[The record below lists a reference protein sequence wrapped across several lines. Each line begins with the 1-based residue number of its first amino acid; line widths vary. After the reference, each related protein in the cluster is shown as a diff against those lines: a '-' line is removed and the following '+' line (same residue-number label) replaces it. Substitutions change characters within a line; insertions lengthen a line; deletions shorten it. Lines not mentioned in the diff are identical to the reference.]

1 MRRTTQNGRGAGPT
15 LLSLSL
21 TACAVALGLEVSAAS
36 FPLRW
41 RWSNPRPHGN
51 NVVDM
56 AYSSGLGLAVQVA
69 EYGQLY
75 TSVDLELW
83 TPRESGTTNKLRAVT
98 FMGARM
104 LITGENG
111 VVRYADS
118 VSDIRPG
125 QLLDGATDDWLEA
138 VCASGMLAVAV
149 GDEGAIYTSTNG
161 IAWKRQANP
170 EPSPQHW
177 LRGVAGGGGHFV
189 AVGETGTILTSTNGT
204 NWTKRSSGT
213 AAHLNRVTF
222 GYNTFTIVGDS
233 GVALVSTDGGLHW
246 QALTPSPG
254 ANGDLFFAA
263 YGGTDQV
270 LVGQNEVRL
279 SDDGVWSDEL
289 AQTNGPPSW
298 TYYSAIGRRG
308 FFFIAGQTG
317 MMAEGYQLSYEPY
330 LWLPTA
336 ESVRSMLFDVFWA
349 TNLFV
354 AVGDRATVMT
364 SDNGVDWTPELVPTN
379 LMSAIFLGVG
389 GTTNLLVA
397 AGDRGSL
404 MISPNGWT
412 NLVVTNASGVETQAV
427 STLGVLWQAIEP
439 RPTTNDLQGIAYFK
453 GLYVV
458 AGNHGC
464 VLTSPDG
471 TNWTNRSTPTTKLL
485 SSLAAS
491 PDVLV
496 ASGDDGALLVS
507 SDATNWT
514 ALNSKTT
521 DWLYRVRYLNGGF
534 VAVGQNGVWLTSPD
548 GSTWTAPAWGSS
560 AWLYDVAWLD
570 HAYFAVGAQGKML
583 TSEDA
588 LAWTERQTIT
598 PKTLYAAA
606 TDTHYLVT
614 AGLEGVILRSPV
626 VPDLTP
632 IRILDYSHSVSTNG
646 LTCQNLFLFAGKPD
660 QRFILDHRRAF
671 DTNTWVTGPP
681 LEIFD
686 GSGTLYYL
694 ENLPAAEAP
703 TQEFYRATLVP

>member
-1 MRRTTQNGRGAGPT
+1 MRRTTQTGRGASPT
-15 LLSLSL
+15 LRSLAL
-21 TACAVALGLEVSAAS
+21 TAGAVALGLQVSAAS

-56 AYSSGLGLAVQVA
+56 AYSSGLRLAVQVA

-75 TSVDLELW
+75 SSADLELW

-98 FMGARM
+98 FMSTRI

-111 VVRYADS
+111 TVCYADS

-138 VCASGMLAVAV
+138 VCATAALAVAV
-149 GDEGAIYTSTNG
+149 GDDGAIYTSTNG

-170 EPSPQHW
+170 ESSPHW
-177 LRGVAGGGGHFV
+177 LRGVAVGGGRFV
-189 AVGETGTILTSTNGT
+189 AVGETGTILTSSNGT
-204 NWTKRSSGT
+204 NWTTRSSGT
-213 AAHLNRVTF
+213 SEHLNRVAF
-222 GYNTFTIVGDS
+222 GYNIFTIVGDS
-233 GVALVSTDGGLHW
+233 GVALMSTDGGLYW
-246 QALTPSPG
+246 QPLNPSPG
-254 ANGDLFFAA
+254 ASGDLFFAA

-270 LVGQNEVRL
+270 LVGRNEVRL

-289 AQTNGPPSW
+289 AKTDGPPAW

-317 MMAEGYQLSYEPY
+317 MMAEGYQTNSAPY
-330 LWLPTA
+330 FWLPTA

-364 SDNGVDWTPELVPTN
+364 SDNGVDWTPELVPPTLTN
-379 LMSAIFLGVG
+379 AIFLGVG

-397 AGDRGSL
+397 AGDQGSL

-412 NLVVTNASGVETQAV
+412 NLVVTNASGVETQTV
-427 STLGVLWQAIEP
+427 STLGVFWQPIEP

-453 GLYVV
+453 DLYVV
-458 AGNHGC
+458 AGNDGC

-471 TNWTNRSTPTTKLL
+471 TNWASHSTPTTKLL

-521 DWLYRVRYLNGGF
+521 NWLYRVRYLNGGF
-534 VAVGQNGVWLTSPD
+534 VAVGQNGILLTSPD
-548 GSTWTAPAWGSS
+548 GSTWTAPASGSS
-560 AWLYDVAWLD
+560 AWFYDVAWLD
-570 HAYFAVGAQGKML
+570 QTYFAVGAQGTML
-583 TSEDA
+583 TSGDA
-588 LAWTERQTIT
+588 LTWTERRTIT

-614 AGLEGVILRSPV
+614 VGLEGVILRSPV

-632 IRILDYSHSVSTNG
+632 IRILDYSHSVSTDG

-660 QRFILDHRRAF
+660 QRFTTDHRGAF
-671 DTNTWVTGPP
+671 DTNTWVTGSP
-681 LEIFD
+681 LEIFE
-686 GSGTLYYL
+686 GTGTLYYL
-694 ENLPAAEAP
+694 ENVPVADAP
-703 TQEFYRATLVP
+703 PQEFYRATLLP

>member
-1 MRRTTQNGRGAGPT
+1 MPFLR
-15 LLSLSL
+15 LVVF
-21 TACAVALGLEVSAAS
+21 AVALGLEMSAAT
-36 FPLRW
+36 FPLCW

-75 TSVDLELW
+75 TSADLELW
-83 TPRESGTTNKLRAVT
+83 TPRDSGTTNWLRAVT
-98 FMGARM
+98 FLGARI

-111 VVRYADS
+111 TVRYADS
-118 VSDIRPG
+118 VNDIRPG
-125 QLLDGATDDWLEA
+125 QLLDSATDDWLEA
-138 VCASGMLAVAV
+138 VCASAGLAVAV
-149 GDEGAIYTSTNG
+149 GDNGAIYTSTNG
-161 IAWKRQANP
+161 ISWKRQANP
-170 EPSPQHW
+170 ESGPHW
-177 LRGVAGGGGHFV
+177 LRGVAGGGGRFV
-189 AVGETGTILTSTNGT
+189 AVGEVGTILTSANGT

-213 AAHLNRVTF
+213 SVHLNRVAF
-222 GYNTFTIVGDS
+222 GYNTFTVVGDS
-233 GVALVSTDGGLHW
+233 GVALVSTDGGSYW
-246 QALTPSPG
+246 QALNPSPG
-254 ANGDLFFAA
+254 ASGNLFFAA

-270 LVGQNEVRL
+270 LVGRNEVRL
-279 SDDGVWSDEL
+279 SDDGIWSDEL
-289 AQTNGPPSW
+289 AKTNGPPSW

-317 MMAEGYQLSYEPY
+317 MMAEGYQLGFAPY
-330 LWLPTA
+330 FWLPPA
-336 ESVRSMLFDVFWA
+336 ESVRSILFDVFWA

-397 AGDRGSL
+397 AGSQGSL
-404 MISPNGWT
+404 MISTNGWT
-412 NLVVTNASGVETQAV
+412 NLVVTNLSGNLETQTV
-427 STLGVLWQAIEP
+427 STLGIFWRAIEP

-458 AGNHGC
+458 AGNNGC

-471 TNWTNRSTPTTKLL
+471 TNWAQHATPTTKLL

-496 ASGDDGALLVS
+496 AAGDDGALLVS

-514 ALNSKTT
+514 ALNSKTAN
-521 DWLYRVRYLNGGF
+521 WLYRVRYLNGGF
-534 VAVGQNGVWLTSPD
+534 IAVGQNGTLLTSPD
-548 GSTWTAPAWGSS
+548 GSNWAAPASGSS
-560 AWLYDVAWLD
+560 AWFYDVAWLD
-570 HAYFAVGAQGKML
+570 QAYFAVGAQGKML
-583 TSEDA
+583 TSEDT
-588 LAWTERQTIT
+588 LTWTERKTIT

-606 TDTHYLVT
+606 TDTNYLV
-614 AGLEGVILRSPV
+614 AVGLEGVILRSPV
-626 VPDLTP
+626 VPDRTP
-632 IRILDYSHSVSTNG
+632 IRVLDYSHSVSTNG

-660 QRFILDHRRAF
+660 QRFTVDYRRGF
-671 DTNTWVTGPP
+671 DTNVWVTGPA

-686 GSGTLYYL
+686 ASGTLYYL
-694 ENLPAAEAP
+694 ENVPAAEAP
-703 TQEFYRATLVP
+703 PLEFYRATLLP